1 MFAEPGGHIVSVWEL
16 ENLHM
21 SHLEELHFDTKTTGL
36 MPSALRHA
44 LRGWVFAETPPY
56 TPGVAGWHGGCG
68 GEGSKK
74 GDNISEIPSH

>member
-44 LRGWVFAETPPY
+44 LRGWV
-56 TPGVAGWHGGCG
+56 GVG
-68 GEGSKK
+68 
-74 GDNISEIPSH
+74 